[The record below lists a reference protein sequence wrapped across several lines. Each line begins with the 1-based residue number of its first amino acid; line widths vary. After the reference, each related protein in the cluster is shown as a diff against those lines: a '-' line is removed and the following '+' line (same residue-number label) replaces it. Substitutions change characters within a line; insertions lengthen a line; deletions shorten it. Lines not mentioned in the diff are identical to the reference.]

1 MDNYFK
7 TLSDRVEYHKTAIER
22 EVTNLV
28 SIGYDHPEVE
38 HLLMDTMEK
47 IFQTLNE
54 LKEKIGEKDHV

>member
-1 MDNYFK
+1 
-7 TLSDRVEYHKTAIER
+7 
-22 EVTNLV
+22 LV